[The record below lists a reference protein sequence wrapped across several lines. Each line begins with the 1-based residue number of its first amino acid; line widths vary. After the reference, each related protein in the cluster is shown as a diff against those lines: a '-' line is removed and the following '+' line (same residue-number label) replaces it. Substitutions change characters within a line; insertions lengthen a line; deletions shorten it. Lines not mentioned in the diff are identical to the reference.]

1 MNGTRPLLTL
11 AHSPDPD
18 DAFMWWPITGKV
30 GVSSGAGDSPCSGLK
45 AGSNMPPILE
55 SAPLDTGRFQY
66 RAVPAD
72 IEVLNRRAAD
82 VGDLDITA
90 ISFRNYCEIK
100 ERYALTACGS
110 SFGDGFGPKLVCRA
124 DCAGG
129 LESFANSKMRI
140 AIPGRRTTAFLVLAQ
155 AMMKNGGSRVRQ
167 LLAPE
172 AGVFVEKRFE
182 EIIPA
187 VARGEFDAGLV
198 IHEGQL
204 LFEQAGLRLVVD
216 VGAWWKQET
225 GLPLPL
231 GANAIRRDLDVRFGA
246 GTMLEVAATLRRSI
260 DYALTHRWESLEYT
274 MPFALANATR
284 SGEASGEAPTI
295 ERVDRYVSMY
305 VNEWTVDMGRA
316 GVEAVR
322 RLLTQGHELGLCA
335 SPGGIDVV
343 GLR

>member
-1 MNGTRPLLTL
+1 
-11 AHSPDPD
+11 
-18 DAFMWWPITGKV
+18 
-30 GVSSGAGDSPCSGLK
+30 
-45 AGSNMPPILE
+45 MPPILE
-55 SAPLDTGRFQY
+55 PAPLDTGRFQY

-72 IEVLNRRAAD
+72 IEVLNRRAAE

-124 DCAGG
+124 DRAGDVDAFVD
-129 LESFANSKMRI
+129 SRVRI

-155 AMMKNGGSRVRQ
+155 AMMKAGGARVREM
-167 LLAPE
+167 LEPE

-216 VGAWWKQET
+216 VGAWWKRET
-225 GLPLPL
+225 QLPLPL
-231 GANAIRRDLDVRFGA
+231 GANVIRRDLDARFGT
-246 GTMLEVAATLRRSI
+246 GTMKEVGEMLRRSI
-260 DYALTHRWESLEYT
+260 DYALSHRRESLEYT

-305 VNEWTVDMGRA
+305 VNQWTVDMGKA

-322 RLLTQGHELGLCA
+322 RLLTQGHALGLCG
-335 SPGGIDVV
+335 SPGEIDVV
-343 GLR
+343 GVG